1 MALRTMLPSTA
12 KVGDTIHF
20 AFPHKRSSESTISG
34 FEVAING
41 RKIDNPEIVMTRVP
55 RGEAANFVFSVKEP
69 GIYQFEVTPIT
80 AGPKSR
86 PRLNT
91 VEVTE

>member
-20 AFPHKRSSESTISG
+20 AFPQKRSSESSISG
-34 FEVAING
+34 FDVAING
-41 RKIDNPEIVMTRVP
+41 RRIAKPEFAITRSGH
-55 RGEAANFVFSVKEP
+55 GEAANFVFSVKEP
-69 GIYQFEVTPIT
+69 GTYQFEVTPIT
-80 AGPKSR
+80 GGENRR